1 MKITEIPLIVKIYKM
16 IFWFVKN
23 IKFKKYYLINYNKKI
38 NYIKLLLF
46 KIIINNYSCWLLYI
60 YIYILWFIV
69 IFNFYI
75 LFVIELY
82 IYYLICQY

>member
-1 MKITEIPLIVKIYKM
+1 LKITEIPLIVKIYKM

-46 KIIINNYSCWLLYI
+46 KIIINNYFCLLLYI
-60 YIYILWFIV
+60 YIYIYYDL
-69 IFNFYI
+69 
-75 LFVIELY
+75 LLY
-82 IYYLICQY
+82 LISIYYLLLNYIYII